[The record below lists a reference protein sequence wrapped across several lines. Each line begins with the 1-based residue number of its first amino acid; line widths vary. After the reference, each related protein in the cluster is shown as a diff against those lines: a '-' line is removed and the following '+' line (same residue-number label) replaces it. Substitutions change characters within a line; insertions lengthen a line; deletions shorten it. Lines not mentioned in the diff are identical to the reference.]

1 MRILLFFLFLSSS
14 NLSFSNSVTLAY
26 FFPGQGSD
34 ERIFAKIKLDS
45 SFKIIYIV
53 YPIPKKGATLSEYA
67 HEISKQIDTQ
77 QKYIFI
83 GVSLGGMICSEL
95 ADFLNPEKI
104 IIISSAKCRKE
115 LPFRYRFQKVIPI
128 NKILPKGIL
137 KMGAQILQPIV
148 EPDRKQNKDVFK
160 SMLKSKSSTYYK
172 RTIDMIV
179 NWNRETINNKTLH
192 IHGTRD
198 HTIPIRN
205 VKVNLTIAKGSH
217 TMTLTRGEEMNILLQ
232 YIISSS
238 K

>member
-95 ADFLNPEKI
+95 ATF
-104 IIISSAKCRKE
+104 STRK
-115 LPFRYRFQKVIPI
+115 K
-128 NKILPKGIL
+128 
-137 KMGAQILQPIV
+137 
-148 EPDRKQNKDVFK
+148 
-160 SMLKSKSSTYYK
+160 
-172 RTIDMIV
+172 
-179 NWNRETINNKTLH
+179 
-192 IHGTRD
+192 
-198 HTIPIRN
+198 
-205 VKVNLTIAKGSH
+205 
-217 TMTLTRGEEMNILLQ
+217 LL
-232 YIISSS
+232 
-238 K
+238 